1 MAKDRLMKDEISQ
14 ITLDCMLGI
23 REGVGKVR
31 TKEFL
36 SYIKTL
42 IAAKT
47 GGLDINAIP
56 WPMLTDRVRQSVDAA
71 LSATAKSG
79 ASGGIEWKFISL
91 AGATEQQKQ
100 QGIRIQVEME
110 FLSSGAPDLSV
121 LQKMPVDDLQQMLE
135 VLEPSTPAS
144 VAKTK

>member
-1 MAKDRLMKDEISQ
+1 MDRPMKDEISQ

-31 TKEFL
+31 TKEFA

-42 IAAKT
+42 IAAKA
-47 GGLDINAIP
+47 GQLEIAAIP

-79 ASGGIEWKFISL
+79 VSGGVEWSFINLS
-91 AGATEQQKQ
+91 GSTEQQKQ
-100 QGIRIQVEME
+100 QGIRVQVEME
-110 FLSSGAPDLSV
+110 FLSSGAPDLTV
-121 LQKMPVDDLQQMLE
+121 LQKMPVNELQQMLE
-135 VLEPSTPAS
+135 VVEPSTAKS
-144 VAKTK
+144 VADTD

>member
-1 MAKDRLMKDEISQ
+1 MDRPMKDEISQ

-31 TKEFL
+31 TKEFA

-42 IAAKT
+42 IAAKA
-47 GGLDINAIP
+47 GQLEIAAIP

-79 ASGGIEWKFISL
+79 LSGGVEWSFINLS
-91 AGATEQQKQ
+91 GSTEQQKQ
-100 QGIRIQVEME
+100 QGIRVQVEME
-110 FLSSGAPDLSV
+110 FLSSGAPDLTV
-121 LQKMPVDDLQQMLE
+121 LQKMPVNELQQMLE
-135 VLEPSTPAS
+135 VVEPSTAKS
-144 VAKTK
+144 VADTD